1 MKMTSIS
8 ARACHDAAWIA
19 GSLGGVFLM
28 GLLLA
33 GCRSSSPYEGH
44 RSWVVCQSATPP
56 YAADYDLL
64 YFYPRLLDWHAHA
77 NATNIFLM
85 VEARLK
91 PFGFTRE
98 ARVRDYRLPRL
109 FAPYV
114 SPAATAADVREAIRR
129 YLETSHEP
137 GRLYAIV
144 AEGESVPA
152 VREVVAK
159 GRGWFGDLDREDGYF
174 AAFFAPEGRA
184 LDMEELSVFLKRLV
198 KSARLTHDWRR
209 PVPADVAGISE
220 GTLEAWHERE
230 D

>member
-1 MKMTSIS
+1 M
-8 ARACHDAAWIA
+8 
-19 GSLGGVFLM
+19 
-28 GLLLA
+28 
-33 GCRSSSPYEGH
+33 
-44 RSWVVCQSATPP
+44 
-56 YAADYDLL
+56 
-64 YFYPRLLDWHAHA
+64 
-77 NATNIFLM
+77 
-85 VEARLK
+85 
-91 PFGFTRE
+91 
-98 ARVRDYRLPRL
+98 
-109 FAPYV
+109 
-114 SPAATAADVREAIRR
+114 ATAADVREAIRR